1 MIFEDF
7 KNCLKRIAC
16 KTDGHTD
23 KHMVVFYHFKLP
35 ALILPGHLN
44 SSLAAAAGRRVAG
57 LSRWAGGSI
66 SSPGPLM
73 GWTWLV
79 FVQVGSCIVRRS

>member
-16 KTDGHTD
+16 KSDGHTD
-23 KHMVVFYHFKLP
+23 KHMVVFYHFILP

-44 SSLAAAAGRRVAG
+44 STLAAAAWGVA
-57 LSRWAGGSI
+57 
-66 SSPGPLM
+66 SPGP
-73 GWTWLV
+73 GP
-79 FVQVGSCIVRRS
+79 G